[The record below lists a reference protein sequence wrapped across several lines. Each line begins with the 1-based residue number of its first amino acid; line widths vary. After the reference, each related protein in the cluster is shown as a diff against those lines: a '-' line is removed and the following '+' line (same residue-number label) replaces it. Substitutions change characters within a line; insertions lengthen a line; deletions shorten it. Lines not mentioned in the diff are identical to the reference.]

1 MATKLTFAYP
11 GDIDTLTGGYL
22 YDKRVMLGLQD
33 LGWDVQRLGLGEEF
47 PTPSSNTLDH
57 AINQLMTVGADRLLV
72 IDGLALGS
80 FGVRAQTL
88 AKHHPYIALVH
99 HPLAKES
106 GLTAQQ
112 AESLFDSE
120 LPTLVHASC
129 IVVTSPTTADT
140 LVTEYKVPRH
150 SIHVVI
156 PGLDRPTLRMPPT
169 PSIATKDKPLQFLA
183 VGALVPR
190 KGFDVLL
197 EALHIAA
204 ANDYWS
210 LTIVGDTSRSPQTT
224 AAIKAQI
231 NALGFTSRVTL
242 AGSLS
247 PKALAEQY
255 RCADVFVLASHYEGY
270 GMAYAEALAWGLPV
284 IGTTG
289 GAVEQTVPPET
300 GLLVTPGQPDAF
312 AAALMQVLKDP
323 IKRERMKLAAHRHG
337 QQLPTWADT
346 AQAFA
351 QVLSRV

>member
-1 MATKLTFAYP
+1 VATKITFAYP

-33 LGWDVQRLGLGEEF
+33 LGWDVHKLSLGDGF
-47 PTPSSNTLDH
+47 PTPSSHALDQ
-57 AINQLMTVGADRLLV
+57 AINQLMTVGTDQLLV

-80 FGVRAQTL
+80 FGERAEAL

-106 GLTAQQ
+106 GLTPKQ
-112 AESLFDSE
+112 AKALFESE
-120 LPTLVHASC
+120 KPTLDHASC
-129 IVVTSPTTADT
+129 VVVTSPTTADT
-140 LVTEYKVPRH
+140 LMAEYNIPRH
-150 SIHVVI
+150 NILVVI
-156 PGLDRPTLRMPPT
+156 PGLDRPPQRVQST
-169 PSIATKDKPLQFLA
+169 PAITSKNTPLQLLA

-197 EALHIAA
+197 EALHIVA
-204 ANDYWS
+204 DQDWS
-210 LTIVGDTSRSPQTT
+210 LTIVGDDSRSPQTT
-224 AAIKAQI
+224 VAIKTQI
-231 NALGFTSRVTL
+231 NALGLTSRVTL

-289 GAVEQTVPPET
+289 GAVAQTVPTET
-300 GLLVTPGQPDAF
+300 GLLVAPGQPEVF

-323 IKRERMKLAAHRHG
+323 IKRERMKLAAQRHG

-346 AQAFA
+346 AQAFS

>member
-11 GDIDTLTGGYL
+11 GDINTLTGGYL

-33 LGWDVQRLGLGEEF
+33 LGWDVQGLSLGDGF
-47 PTPSSNTLDH
+47 PTPSPNTLDH
-57 AINQLMTVGADRLLV
+57 AINQLMAVNADRLLV

-80 FGVRAQTL
+80 VGARAKAL
-88 AKHHPYIALVH
+88 AKCRPYIALVH

-106 GLTAQQ
+106 GLTTQQ
-112 AESLFDSE
+112 AQALFESE
-120 LPTLVHASC
+120 KPTLDHASGV
-129 IVVTSPTTADT
+129 VVTSPTTADT
-140 LVTEYKVPRH
+140 LVNEYNVPRH
-150 SIHVVI
+150 NMHVVI
-156 PGLDRPTLRMPPT
+156 PGLDRPPQRVQSTPPIT
-169 PSIATKDKPLQFLA
+169 SKNSPLQFLA

-197 EALHIAA
+197 EALHMAA
-204 ANDYWS
+204 AHDWA
-210 LTIVGDTSRSPQTT
+210 LTIVGDASRSPQTT
-224 AAIKAQI
+224 AALKTQLID
-231 NALGFTSRVTL
+231 LGLASRVTL

-247 PKALAEQY
+247 PEALADQY

-300 GLLVTPGQPDAF
+300 GILVTPGQPEAF
-312 AAALMQVLKDP
+312 AAALIQVLKDP
-323 IKRERMKLAAHRHG
+323 IKRERMKSAAQRHG

-351 QVLSRV
+351 QALSKV

>member
-1 MATKLTFAYP
+1 MATKITFAYP

-22 YDKRVMLGLQD
+22 YDKHVMLGLQD
-33 LGWDVQRLGLGEEF
+33 LGWDVQRLSLGDGF
-47 PTPSSNTLDH
+47 PTPSPNTLDQ
-57 AINQLMTVGADRLLV
+57 AINQLMAVGTDQLLL
-72 IDGLALGS
+72 IDGLALGG
-80 FGVRAQTL
+80 FGERAEAL
-88 AKHHPYIALVH
+88 SKRHPYIALVH

-112 AESLFDSE
+112 AKALFESE
-120 LPTLVHASC
+120 KPTLDHASC
-129 IVVTSPTTADT
+129 VVVTSPTTADT
-140 LVTEYKVPRH
+140 LVAEYEVPRQN
-150 SIHVVI
+150 IHVVI
-156 PGLDRPTLRMPPT
+156 PGLDRPPQRVQST
-169 PSIATKDKPLQFLA
+169 PSITSKNSPLQFLA

-197 EALHIAA
+197 EALHFV
-204 ANDYWS
+204 ANHAWS

-224 AAIKAQI
+224 VAIKTQI
-231 NALGFTSRVTL
+231 NALGLTSRVML

-255 RCADVFVLASHYEGY
+255 HRADVFVLASHYEGY
-270 GMAYAEALAWGLPV
+270 GMAYAEALSWGLPV

-289 GAVEQTVPPET
+289 GAVTQTVPTET
-300 GLLVTPGQPDAF
+300 GLLVAPGQPEAF

-323 IKRERMKLAAHRHG
+323 IKRERMRLAAQRHG

-346 AQAFA
+346 AQAFS